1 MGCGASAAPSGGAK
15 YSERKSATA
24 TEDIARS
31 SSPKGKAKAKA
42 KGKAK
47 SKQKKAFEAKDV
59 EWHLKNCLDSQ
70 FELVKTLR
78 EAYPFD
84 ENKKKTVHK
93 KENVRSGGMDD
104 LLKADNWGTVEI
116 SDIGPTRLL
125 CDVCGVMMVDLYSAP
140 ENPFYVCRNCQRAGR
155 KLELCVNCFRNKKH
169 EKAFAAENGGKSIG
183 TASAMSLK
191 KAHTRSGTRDL
202 YASEGGGSSTGTELI
217 EEASKH
223 MTSGTYEGHFEE
235 EGGKR
240 KVSYELFFSAKGEIS
255 GKGLSGN
262 EVIEV
267 SGTYRW
273 DALAY
278 KPRVEWTEKHD
289 WGTLSF
295 SAFMERNKEIEG
307 DFAVSDGGGGTG
319 CLKYKEPP
327 EP

>member
-59 EWHLKNCLDSQ
+59 E
-70 FELVKTLR
+70 
-78 EAYPFD
+78 FD

-140 ENPFYVCRNCQRAGR
+140 EVLQAGR

-191 KAHTRSGTRDL
+191 KAHTRRDL
-202 YASEGGGSSTGTELI
+202 GCMDSSDVDIGVVGG
-217 EEASKH
+217 
-223 MTSGTYEGHFEE
+223 
-235 EGGKR
+235 R
-240 KVSYELFFSAKGEIS
+240 KL
-255 GKGLSGN
+255 
-262 EVIEV
+262 
-267 SGTYRW
+267 
-273 DALAY
+273 
-278 KPRVEWTEKHD
+278 
-289 WGTLSF
+289 GTL
-295 SAFMERNKEIEG
+295 EHVN
-307 DFAVSDGGGGTG
+307 V
-319 CLKYKEPP
+319 
-327 EP
+327 